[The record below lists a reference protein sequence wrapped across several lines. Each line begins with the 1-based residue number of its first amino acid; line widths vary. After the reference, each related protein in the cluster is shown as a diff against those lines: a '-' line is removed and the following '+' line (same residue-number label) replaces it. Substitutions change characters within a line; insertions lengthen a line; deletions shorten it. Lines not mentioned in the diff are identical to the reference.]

1 MSNQKEIE
9 KLREN
14 ILSGTKKFVGIKN
27 DYCDC
32 QDVCKLL
39 KMTTAQYEAVVKQN
53 ASLQS
58 EVLWLKGEMQKD
70 NNYVIKLEEANMLLE
85 QDVETLKR
93 QVEALQE
100 ELAKYKNAV
109 KKIDTLTD
117 TGAKNNHE

>member
-32 QDVCKLL
+32 QDVCKPL
-39 KMTTAQYEAVVKQN
+39 KMTAAQYEAVVKQN

-109 KKIDTLTD
+109 KKIDTITNKEIGHD
-117 TGAKNNHE
+117 